1 MSRIGIIGAGAW
13 GTSLASVLQRAG
25 NDIVL
30 QAHEAETVDS
40 INVDHI
46 NGPFLPGVLLDPK
59 IYSTTK
65 LDEATNADAVLLVTP
80 AQHLR
85 AVCEKAAPGW
95 PDDVP
100 AIICTKGIEQ
110 NSYALM
116 SEVVVATLPRK
127 PMAVLS
133 GPTFAIEVA
142 RDLPTAVALASNDE
156 ALGKILMEY
165 MNSRHFRIYRSG
177 DVVGAQIGGAVKNVI
192 AIACGIVEGRGL
204 GKNARSALV
213 TRGLAEMIRLGV
225 AKGARPETLSG
236 LSGLG
241 DLTLTCY
248 SMKSRNFSLGVA
260 LGRGKSLDK
269 ILAERKSVAEGVYS
283 ASSVTGLARG
293 LGIEVPICD
302 AVNDV
307 INNAGDIDT
316 SISELLSRPLK
327 EETK

>member
-65 LDEATNADAVLLVTP
+65 LDEATNTDAVLLVTP
-80 AQHLR
+80 ARHLR
-85 AVCEKAAPGW
+85 AICEKAAPGW
-95 PDDVP
+95 LDDVP
-100 AIICTKGIEQ
+100 VIICTKGIEQ

-116 SEVVVATLPRK
+116 SEVVAATLPRK

-142 RDLPTAVALASNDE
+142 RDLPTAVALACNDE

-204 GKNARSALV
+204 GENARSALV
-213 TRGLAEMIRLGV
+213 TRGLAEMIRLGI

-260 LGRGKSLDK
+260 LGRGKALDK
-269 ILAERKSVAEGVYS
+269 ILDERKSVAEGVYS
-283 ASSVTGLARG
+283 ASSVTGLARE

>member
-30 QAHEAETVDS
+30 QAHESETADS

-46 NGPFLPGVLLDPK
+46 NGLFLPGVLLDPK

-85 AVCEKAAPGW
+85 AICEKAAPGW

-116 SEVVVATLPRK
+116 SEVVAATLPRK

-142 RDLPTAVALASNDE
+142 RDLPTAVALACNDE
-156 ALGKILMEY
+156 ALGQILMEY

-204 GKNARSALV
+204 GENARSALV

-225 AKGARPETLSG
+225 AKGARRETLSG

-260 LGRGKSLDK
+260 LGRGKALDK
-269 ILAERKSVAEGVYS
+269 ILDERKSVAEGVYS
-283 ASSVTGLARG
+283 ASSVTGLARK
-293 LGIEVPICD
+293 LGIEVTICD

>member
-30 QAHEAETVDS
+30 QAHESETVDS
-40 INVDHI
+40 INVDHV

-65 LDEATNADAVLLVTP
+65 LDEATNTDAVLLVTP

-95 PDDVP
+95 SDDVP

-116 SEVVVATLPRK
+116 SEVVAATLPRK
-127 PMAVLS
+127 PMAILS

-142 RDLPTAVALASNDE
+142 RDMPTAVALASNDE

-204 GKNARSALV
+204 GENARSALV

-260 LGRGKSLDK
+260 IGRGEALDK
-269 ILAERKSVAEGVYS
+269 ILDKRKSVAEGVYS
-283 ASSVTGLARG
+283 ASSVTGLARE

-327 EETK
+327 EETN

>member
-30 QAHEAETVDS
+30 QAHEVETADS

-59 IYSTTK
+59 IYSTTN
-65 LDEATNADAVLLVTP
+65 LDKATNADAVLLVTP

-95 PDDVP
+95 SDDVP

-116 SEVVVATLPRK
+116 SEVVAATLPRK
-127 PMAVLS
+127 PMAILS

-142 RDLPTAVALASNDE
+142 RGLPTAVALACNDE

-204 GKNARSALV
+204 GENARSALV

-260 LGRGKSLDK
+260 LGQGKALDK
-269 ILAERKSVAEGVYS
+269 ILGERTSVAEGVYS
-283 ASSVTGLARG
+283 ASSVTGLAG
-293 LGIEVPICD
+293 ELGIEVPICD